1 MDDPSPNRRT
11 TAFDICHSLWPGF
24 GRATTRAHPAG
35 APGCG
40 SSVHDLFSV
49 RNMFYFQAGN
59 VVYEIKAMTKLCG
72 RGRTTSANAT
82 KTPKKTNASPR
93 GEAQVMG
100 GFPKR
105 SGVFIQNLRVPIQ
118 PPSLIISSHAAGHR
132 RVGQGG
138 GPEKS
143 PPPTKSHLPPRFGQP
158 R

>member
-82 KTPKKTNASPR
+82 KTPKKQTPR
-93 GEAQVMG
+93 RGARRKSWEVSQREAAYLY
-100 GFPKR
+100 R
-105 SGVFIQNLRVPIQ
+105 IY
-118 PPSLIISSHAAGHR
+118 
-132 RVGQGG
+132 
-138 GPEKS
+138 
-143 PPPTKSHLPPRFGQP
+143 
-158 R
+158 